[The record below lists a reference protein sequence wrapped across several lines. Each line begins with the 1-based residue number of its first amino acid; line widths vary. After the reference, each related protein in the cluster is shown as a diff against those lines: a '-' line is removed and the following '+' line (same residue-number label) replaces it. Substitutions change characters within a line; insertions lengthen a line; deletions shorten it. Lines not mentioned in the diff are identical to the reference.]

1 MTRKTDNR
9 TTRLPVPA
17 SALPN
22 FTPVPSQRNRH
33 DGWTPERQR
42 GFIEAL
48 ADTGS
53 VEAAC
58 RHVNMSTAGAYR
70 IRRLPEATSF
80 REAWAAALDLGVQ
93 RLEDVAMERALNGV
107 EEPYCVRGEE
117 VFTRTRYNDRLLMFM
132 LRNRAPDRFG
142 HSATR
147 GGGSLKGLNAVGK
160 MEKQRL
166 KKKWRKQWEDEQQNV
181 SPQEIRASIDRKLEA
196 IRVQSH
202 HERTQ
207 EWARLSD
214 ETKAAWAHFTAL
226 RDRDLDALGADET
239 FRRRHQEAPHADG
252 KRLGPPESL
261 QAAKIPH
268 C

>member
-1 MTRKTDNR
+1 MTRKKDNR

-17 SALPN
+17 SALPD

-42 GFIEAL
+42 DFIEAL

-70 IRRLPEATSF
+70 IRRLPQAESF
-80 REAWAAALDLGVQ
+80 REAWVAALDLGVQ
-93 RLEDVAMERALNGV
+93 RLEDVAMERALHGV

-117 VFTRTRYNDRLLMFM
+117 VFTRTRYNDRLLMFL
-132 LRNRAPDRFG
+132 LRNRAPERFG
-142 HSATR
+142 QPATR
-147 GGGSLKGLNAVGK
+147 GGGSLKGLNAIGK

-166 KKKWRKQWEDEQQNV
+166 KRKWRKQWEAEQRNV

-196 IRVQSH
+196 VRQQVH

-214 ETKAAWAHFTAL
+214 ETKVAWARFEAL
-226 RDRDLDALGADET
+226 RDRDLDAMEADGA
-239 FRRRHQEAPHADG
+239 FRRRHQEAPRADG
-252 KRLGPPESL
+252 RRIGPPESPEGT
-261 QAAKIPH
+261 QIPH
-268 C
+268 E